1 MLVLVRGFSCT
12 SDDTSI
18 EVFLSVTLLV
28 LVLVRWVFFTHLM
41 LVLVS
46 CFSYAPHASLN
57 PDDSFSKLFL
67 LVTLLMLVLVRSF
80 SCTPDANFS
89 EEFLLYS

>member
-1 MLVLVRGFSCT
+1 MS
-12 SDDTSI
+12 
-18 EVFLSVTLLV
+18 
-28 LVLVRWVFFTHLM
+28 
-41 LVLVS
+41 
-46 CFSYAPHASLN
+46 FSYN
-57 PDDSFSKLFL
+57 PDGTVSKVFL